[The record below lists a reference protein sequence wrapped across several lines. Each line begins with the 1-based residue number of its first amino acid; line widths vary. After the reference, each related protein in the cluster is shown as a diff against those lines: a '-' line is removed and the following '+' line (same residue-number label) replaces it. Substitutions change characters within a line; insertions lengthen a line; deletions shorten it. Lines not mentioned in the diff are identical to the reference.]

1 MQRPDDCGFSGG
13 KMSGFGRKTAG
24 LAASGSPFWS
34 ELRDLLIQRW
44 GWLFAPSAKDLGFA
58 VRTSVA
64 AILSL
69 LIAMWMELGSPQ
81 WAPLTVWVVATASR
95 GESLSKARWRFVGTI
110 IGGCMG
116 VALIASFPQQAG
128 LFFIALAVWIGLCCG
143 WATFLDGY
151 RRYGLLVISF
161 TSAIVATGAISQP
174 DDVFNVAM
182 ARGTY
187 IMLGTLCEAVLAAL
201 FLPNVQK
208 EAKARLLA
216 RLRQITAKVAT
227 HAMVVRERGSDP
239 ETESRLLTE
248 LVDANARI
256 EFDVLEMGSG
266 TRRSADHA
274 RAVLARLLAV
284 LARAQGRSSE
294 SDVDRDL
301 EAAYRHIAAIV
312 EPPRHDRFTF
322 RTHSPRHM
330 LEAVLN
336 GLRAATGIIG
346 AWLLWEVT
354 AWPSGP
360 AFVSFVAL
368 VYGLLATR
376 EIPALASSGFYRGAV
391 WCAGVAGIYAFLV
404 VPAVTV
410 PEYLALLLLIPMVVG
425 GLAARAPKL
434 VNHAFSFN
442 MFLPVLI
449 GPSNLMR
456 YDEVSFLNGASA
468 FLGAVL
474 FTRVTFG
481 VVFPFRADSH
491 LRRTSAWVEKQL
503 RLSARGGLNG
513 NGQNVHQW
521 LAINAASMVRAV
533 RNCQGVPRDMMLAY
547 MARHLHAMTLGVW
560 VIELRE
566 AAALNATPASVR
578 KRLQVFL
585 RAWFRQGDAATPLA
599 RTVLCSLR
607 KSPDVTSDIQSTLR
621 GLAGDVPPVA

>member
-1 MQRPDDCGFSGG
+1 MPGLSG
-13 KMSGFGRKTAG
+13 RTAG
-24 LAASGSPFWS
+24 LAGLGSTFGS
-34 ELRDLLIQRW
+34 ELRDVLIQRW

-69 LIAMWMELGSPQ
+69 LIAMWMELDSPQ

-95 GESLSKARWRFVGTI
+95 GESLSKARWRFAGTI

-116 VALIASFPQQAG
+116 VALIAAFPQQAG
-128 LFFIALAVWIGLCCG
+128 LFFIALALWIGLCCG

-151 RRYGLLVISF
+151 RRYGFLVISF

-187 IMLGTLCEAVLAAL
+187 IMLGTVCEAGLAVL

-208 EAKARLLA
+208 EARARLLGK
-216 RLRQITAKVAT
+216 LQQVTAKVAS
-227 HAMVVRERGSDP
+227 HADVLRAGRFDP
-239 ETESRLLTE
+239 ETEGRLLAE
-248 LVDANARI
+248 LVDANTRI

-284 LARAQGRSSE
+284 LARAQGGATGI
-294 SDVDRDL
+294 DVDRDL
-301 EAAYRHIAAIV
+301 EAARNHIQAIIA
-312 EPPRHDRFTF
+312 PPRHDRFTF
-322 RTHSPRHM
+322 RTRSPRHI

-336 GLRAATGIIG
+336 GLRAATGIMG

-391 WCAGVAGIYAFLV
+391 WCAGVAGIYAFFV
-404 VPAVTV
+404 VPAVTA
-410 PEYLALLLLIPMVVG
+410 PEYLALLLLIPMVIG

-468 FLGAVL
+468 FLGAVI

-491 LRRTSAWVEKQL
+491 LRRTSAWVEQQL
-503 RLSARGGLNG
+503 RFIARGG
-513 NGQNVHQW
+513 GQTVHQW

-533 RNCQGVPRDMMLAY
+533 RSCQRVPRDVMLAY
-547 MARHLHAMTLGVW
+547 MARHLNAMALGLW
-560 VIELRE
+560 VIELRD
-566 AAALNATPASVR
+566 AAARETTPVSIR
-578 KRLQVFL
+578 RRLQVFL
-585 RAWFRQGDAATPLA
+585 RAWFRKGDGAAPLA
-599 RTVLCSLR
+599 QTVFLSLR
-607 KSPDVTSDIQSTLR
+607 KEPAVEPDVRTALQR
-621 GLAGDVPPVA
+621 LAGDVPPSA